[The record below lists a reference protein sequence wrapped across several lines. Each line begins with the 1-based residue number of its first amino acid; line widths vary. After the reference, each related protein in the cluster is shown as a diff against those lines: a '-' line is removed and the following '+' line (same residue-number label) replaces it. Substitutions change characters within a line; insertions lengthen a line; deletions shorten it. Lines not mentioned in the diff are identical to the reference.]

1 MDGKD
6 HKKKV
11 GRLTFLGTLAGGLAH
26 EVKNPLSTISLNLQ
40 LLKEDWQDAESPREL
55 RTLKR
60 VDILQRE
67 IDRLEK
73 IVNDFLHFARGFSL
87 ETRAGKLNDLIQE
100 LIDFL
105 TPEANKK
112 DIRITPYLVP
122 GLPEV
127 LMDWNYIQKALLNI
141 FHNAFQALEEVDPAQ
156 REVMVRTRRVTGG
169 VEVEI
174 TDTGPG
180 IAPEVRDKIFQVFF
194 STKKGGTGM
203 GLPTVRRILEEHD
216 GSINVI
222 SDIGKGTSFVFFL
235 PAAGS
240 GDSGKDDGNKG
251 GK

>member
-1 MDGKD
+1 MNGKD
-6 HKKKV
+6 RKKRV

-40 LLKEDWQDAESPREL
+40 LLKEDWQDADSPREL

-67 IDRLEK
+67 IDRLES

-87 ETRAGKLNDLIQE
+87 EPRPGKLNELIQE
-100 LIDFL
+100 MIDFL
-105 TPEANKK
+105 TPEANKNS
-112 DIRITPYLVP
+112 IRITPYMEP

-141 FHNAFQALEEVDPAQ
+141 FHNAFQAVGEVDQDQ
-156 REVMVRTRRVTGG
+156 REVMVRTRRCRGG

-180 IAPEVRDKIFQVFF
+180 IAPDARDKIFQVFF

-203 GLPTVRRILEEHD
+203 GLPTVRRIVEEHD
-216 GSINVI
+216 GSINVV
-222 SDIGKGTSFVFFL
+222 SDIGKGTSFVLFL
-235 PAAGS
+235 PAAGA
-240 GDSGKDDGNKG
+240 GKKGKDQDGK
-251 GK
+251 KE